1 MLVVAV
7 TLTAKP
13 GSEGQLVEGVRKLMK
28 DARGRPGLRYTKV
41 ARRVEGGQVRLLILG
56 EYETSADMARFADFD
71 QAAATALAPF
81 IESAEGGMWEAID
94 IEFDAESGQPVFED
108 PGQPLKQAGQPLGFA
123 VPG

>member
-13 GSEGQLVEGVRKLMK
+13 GSEAELVEGVRNLVN

-41 ARRVEGGQVRLLILG
+41 ARRVEDGRVRLLILG
-56 EYETSADMARFADFD
+56 EYESPADMARFAEYD
-71 QAAATALAPF
+71 QTAALPLEPF

-94 IEFDAESGQPVFED
+94 IEFDADSGQPIFE
-108 PGQPLKQAGQPLGFA
+108 GREQPLGFA
-123 VPG
+123 ITG

>member
-13 GSEGQLVEGVRKLMK
+13 GSEAQLVEGVRKLMK

-71 QAAATALAPF
+71 EAAAKPLAPF

-94 IEFDAESGQPVFED
+94 IEFDADSGQPVFEE
-108 PGQPLKQAGQPLGFA
+108 LGQPLGFA

>member
-13 GSEGQLVEGVRKLMK
+13 GNESQLIEGVRKLVS

-41 ARRVEGGQVRLLILG
+41 ARRVEGGRTRILILG
-56 EYETSADMARFADFD
+56 EYETSADMARFAEYD
-71 QAAATALAPF
+71 QTAAMPLAPS

-94 IEFDAESGQPVFED
+94 IEFDGDWQPIFEE
-108 PGQPLKQAGQPLGFA
+108 LKEPLGFR
-123 VPG
+123 VTGIRG